1 MRHRFVVRF
10 SLLLQY
16 TSNRL
21 EIAVRYHLLGRTGLY
36 VSELCLGTM
45 TYGGGKGIWE
55 NIGNLRQDAVDEQ
68 VKFAVEAGIN
78 FIDTANVYSLG
89 KSEVLLGQ
97 ALKTLG
103 LPREQLII
111 ATKSTGVMD
120 ETPNE
125 RGQSRHHI
133 FNAVDASLKRLQLD
147 YIDLYQLHGFDP
159 LTPFEESLSALN
171 DLVRSGRVRYIGLCN
186 MAAWQIMKSLAV
198 SDTRGFEKFAS
209 VQAYYT
215 IAGRDLEREVVPLLE
230 DQKLGLMVWSPLA
243 GGLLSGKY
251 KDADDKGPAGARRGA
266 FDFPLVD
273 KQRAFRCVDA
283 MRPLALEHQVSVA
296 QIALAWILSKP
307 FVSSVIIGARSMDQ
321 LRDNIAASRVRLTQE
336 EIGGLDAVS
345 QLPPEYPG
353 WMLAFQGQS
362 RAKPPV
368 KE

>member
-1 MRHRFVVRF
+1 M
-10 SLLLQY
+10 
-16 TSNRL
+16 
-21 EIAVRYHLLGRTGLY
+21 RYHLLGQTGMY

-45 TYGGGKGIWE
+45 TYGGGKGVWE
-55 NIGNLRQDAVDEQ
+55 SIGSLQQDAVNEQ
-68 VKFAVEAGIN
+68 VKLAVDAGIN
-78 FIDTANVYSLG
+78 FIDTANVYSSG
-89 KSEVLLGQ
+89 KSEMLLGQ
-97 ALKTLG
+97 ALKSLG

-111 ATKSTGVMD
+111 ATKSTGSMD
-120 ETPNE
+120 ETPNG
-125 RGQSRHHI
+125 RGQSRHHM
-133 FNAVDASLKRLQLD
+133 FNAIDASLRRLQLD

-198 SDTRGFEKFAS
+198 SDQKGYARFVS

-215 IAGRDLEREVVPLLE
+215 IAGRDLEREVVPLLQ

-251 KDADDKGPAGARRGA
+251 RTADDKGPSGARRA
-266 FDFPLVD
+266 TFDFPLVD
-273 KQRAFRCVDA
+273 KERAFKCVDA
-283 MRPLALEHQVSVA
+283 MRPLADARQVSVA

-307 FVSSVIIGARSMDQ
+307 FVSSVIIGAKSTDQ
-321 LRDNIAASRVRLTQE
+321 LRDNLAAPRVQLTAE
-336 EIGGLDAVS
+336 ETQLLDGVS

-353 WMLAFQGQS
+353 WMIAFQAQY
-362 RAKPPV
+362 RAQPPV